1 MSPKSLF
8 SPSFAVILLSKVKN
22 WKHPKTGFSQLSVRC
37 SREINRYSCR
47 SHKYTNTHIH
57 KFKYKYKP
65 TNTRSSGRCRRI
77 INRRK
82 PLVTQVPVT
91 ESESAGCSVWHNQA
105 TRQDVI
111 WNKSGIRGVSF
122 SLCDAFFLWN
132 SHQKCQNPTAK
143 EHPMSKMPRKCHST
157 VSILVPEM
165 WLRDFD
171 LYGPG
176 T

>member
-47 SHKYTNTHIH
+47 SHKYTNTNIH
-57 KFKYKYKP
+57 KFNYKYKP

-91 ESESAGCSVWHNQA
+91 ESESAAQCDT
-105 TRQDVI
+105 TRQPGRTSSEINQGSGGFPFHCVTLFSFEIPTKSVKTPQQKSTQHLRCNATVI
-111 WNKSGIRGVSF
+111 P
-122 SLCDAFFLWN
+122 L
-132 SHQKCQNPTAK
+132 
-143 EHPMSKMPRKCHST
+143 
-157 VSILVPEM
+157 SIF
-165 WLRDFD
+165 W
-171 LYGPG
+171 Y
-176 T
+176 